1 MDVTEEKAVL
11 VLVDVRVAVT
21 DSLALRVEVGV
32 LLEVLLSSAERVPE
46 EVRVEVLDDEAVD
59 EGATTIPASSL

>member
-11 VLVDVRVAVT
+11 VLVDERVAVT

-32 LLEVLLSSAERVPE
+32 LLEVLL
-46 EVRVEVLDDEAVD
+46 
-59 EGATTIPASSL
+59 